1 MCTLS
6 WVIEAEG
13 YQLFF
18 NRDEQK
24 HRAPALSPE
33 IFTTNKLSVVM
44 PVDPIGK
51 GSWIASN
58 ELGVTVCLLNN
69 YQGNTPKGDL
79 ISRGQ
84 IVKTLVMTNRVIDL
98 KSALFEIPLFQFAPF
113 TVVIFYPSNTPSILS
128 YCWDGEVLNEIPA
141 VSPMISSG
149 VSLKAVTDYRKDIY
163 KLITETGVTAEKLDK
178 FHQHQHQQYGHL
190 SVQMSRD
197 DAQTVSVTNVVVNRD
212 EIQMNYRPVVLDEKH
227 ELMAST
233 CKTMSRL
240 CFV

>member
-33 IFTTNKLSVVM
+33 IFNSNKLSVVM

-69 YQGNTPKGDL
+69 YQGNTPIGDL

-84 IVKTLVMTNRVIDL
+84 IVKTLVMTNSVIDL
-98 KSALFEIPLFQFAPF
+98 KSALFEIPLSQFAPF
-113 TVVIFYPSNTPSILS
+113 TVVIFYPSNTHSVLS
-128 YCWDGEVLNEIPA
+128 YCWDGETLNEISA
-141 VSPMISSG
+141 ASPMISSG
-149 VSLKAVTDYRKDIY
+149 IALQEVTDYRKDIY
-163 KLITETGVTAEKLDK
+163 KLITIKGVTSARLSE

-190 SVQMSRD
+190 SVRMSRD

-212 EIQMNYRPVVLDEKH
+212 EIQMNYRPVVLDEKY
-227 ELMAST
+227 ELIAST